1 MLLKKRCRYGS
12 RKLQFLLLLLML
24 GFLLLMVTILNPPF
38 RDLNKEGTSQPLKF
52 SPREGYQLDFPE
64 TQEMLETQEESQQ
77 YYPMVGLSPFISL
90 REDELLVA
98 IVSPTARR
106 NHSKARKGYRMVK
119 QQSKRQEEKT
129 DVKPRGNQESQ
140 LMSFPLQDAE
150 EAAGGEQLAILGLET
165 HGFNEA
171 LSERISLRRELPEVR
186 HPFCL
191 QQDYDPNLPTAS
203 VIICFHD
210 EAWSTLLRT
219 VHSVMDT
226 APRASLKEIILVD
239 DLSQQGHLKST
250 LSEYI
255 SKLDGVKLI
264 RSNKRLGV
272 IRGRMLGAARATGD
286 VLVFMDSHC
295 ECHTGWLEPL
305 LGRLATERNRI
316 VSPILDVI
324 DWKTFQYYHS
334 VDLQRGGFDWKLD
347 FHWEP
352 LPEHEEKVRQ
362 SAISPIRSP
371 VVPGGVVA
379 MDRHYFQNIG
389 AYDSDMTLWGAEN
402 LELSIRAWLCGG
414 SVEILP
420 CSRVGHIYRNR
431 IPHTFPNEE
440 ATVRNKIRIAETW
453 LDSFKEIFYKHDT
466 AAFLISKAE
475 KPDCNERLQLQKR
488 LGCRKFHWF
497 ISNVYPE
504 LHPPEY
510 KPRFSGKLYN
520 TGVGFCADYRS
531 AWDAA
536 EGPIELSPC
545 SDNINQHFEYNSMKE
560 IRFGSALQF
569 CFDVRHEKVILQNC
583 TQETEN
589 NQQQWDVQEGG
600 MIVHIPSGKCLEAV
614 KSEAEKDLSLHVCNK
629 NENQLWR
636 FDHLHVLDER

>member
-1 MLLKKRCRYGS
+1 
-12 RKLQFLLLLLML
+12 
-24 GFLLLMVTILNPPF
+24 MVTILNPPF

-52 SPREGYQLDFPE
+52 SAREGYQLDFPE

-77 YYPMVGLSPFISL
+77 YYPMVGLAPFISL

-98 IVSPTARR
+98 IVSPIARR
-106 NHSKARKGYRMVK
+106 NDSKARKGYRMVK

-129 DVKPRGNQESQ
+129 NVKPRGNQESQ
-140 LMSFPLQDAE
+140 LMSFPLQDSE

-186 HPFCL
+186 HPL
-191 QQDYDPNLPTAS
+191 
-203 VIICFHD
+203 
-210 EAWSTLLRT
+210 
-219 VHSVMDT
+219 
-226 APRASLKEIILVD
+226 
-239 DLSQQGHLKST
+239 
-250 LSEYI
+250 
-255 SKLDGVKLI
+255 
-264 RSNKRLGV
+264 
-272 IRGRMLGAARATGD
+272 
-286 VLVFMDSHC
+286 
-295 ECHTGWLEPL
+295 
-305 LGRLATERNRI
+305 NRI
-316 VSPILDVI
+316 VSPVIDVI
-324 DWKTFQYYHS
+324 DWKTFQYHHS

-420 CSRVGHIYRNR
+420 CSRVGHIFRNH

-440 ATVRNKIRIAETW
+440 AAVRNKIRIAETW

-466 AAFLISKAE
+466 VAFLIS
-475 KPDCNERLQLQKR
+475 
-488 LGCRKFHWF
+488 
-497 ISNVYPE
+497 
-504 LHPPEY
+504 
-510 KPRFSGKLYN
+510 KLYN

-531 AWDAA
+531 AWGAA

-569 CFDVRHEKVILQNC
+569 CFDVRNEKVILQNC
-583 TQETEN
+583 TQEAEN
-589 NQQQWDVQEGG
+589 NQQQWDVQESG
-600 MIVHIPSGKCLEAV
+600 MIVHILSGKCLEAV
-614 KSEAEKDLSLHVCNK
+614 KIEAEKDLSLHVCNK

-636 FDHLHVLDER
+636 FDHSHVLDER

>member
-12 RKLQFLLLLLML
+12 RKLQFLLLLML

-38 RDLNKEGTSQPLKF
+38 RDLNKAGTSQPLKF
-52 SPREGYQLDFPE
+52 SAREGYQLDFPE

-77 YYPMVGLSPFISL
+77 YYPMVGLAPFISL

-98 IVSPTARR
+98 IVSPIARR
-106 NHSKARKGYRMVK
+106 NDSKARKGYRMVK

-129 DVKPRGNQESQ
+129 NVKPRGNQESQ
-140 LMSFPLQDAE
+140 LMSFPLQDSE

-239 DLSQQGHLKST
+239 DLSQQGHLKSA

-272 IRGRMLGAARATGD
+272 IQGRMLGAARATGD

-305 LGRLATERNRI
+305 LGRLATDRNRI
-316 VSPILDVI
+316 VSPVIDVI
-324 DWKTFQYYHS
+324 DWKTFQYHQS

-420 CSRVGHIYRNR
+420 CSRVGHIFRNH
-431 IPHTFPNEE
+431 ILHTFPNEE
-440 ATVRNKIRIAETW
+440 AAVRNKIRIAETW

-466 AAFLISKAE
+466 VAFLISKAE

-504 LHPPEY
+504 LYPPAY

-531 AWDAA
+531 AWGAA

-583 TQETEN
+583 TQEAEN
-589 NQQQWDVQEGG
+589 NQQQWDVQESG
-600 MIVHIPSGKCLEAV
+600 MIVHILSGKCLEVV
-614 KSEAEKDLSLHVCNK
+614 KIEAEKDLSLRVCNK

-636 FDHLHVLDER
+636 FDHSHVLDER

>member
-1 MLLKKRCRYGS
+1 MSSQGETKSLSSCPFPCRMQKRLLGVSNWQSLAWKLMALMKRS
-12 RKLQFLLLLLML
+12 VS
-24 GFLLLMVTILNPPF
+24 GFLCAGSCLRCGIL
-38 RDLNKEGTSQPLKF
+38 
-52 SPREGYQLDFPE
+52 
-64 TQEMLETQEESQQ
+64 
-77 YYPMVGLSPFISL
+77 
-90 REDELLVA
+90 
-98 IVSPTARR
+98 
-106 NHSKARKGYRMVK
+106 
-119 QQSKRQEEKT
+119 
-129 DVKPRGNQESQ
+129 
-140 LMSFPLQDAE
+140 
-150 EAAGGEQLAILGLET
+150 
-165 HGFNEA
+165 
-171 LSERISLRRELPEVR
+171 
-186 HPFCL
+186 
-191 QQDYDPNLPTAS
+191 
-203 VIICFHD
+203 
-210 EAWSTLLRT
+210 W
-219 VHSVMDT
+219 
-226 APRASLKEIILVD
+226 
-239 DLSQQGHLKST
+239 HLKST

-305 LGRLATERNRI
+305 LGRLATDRNRI
-316 VSPILDVI
+316 VSPVLDVI

-379 MDRHYFQNIG
+379 MDRHFFQNIG

-420 CSRVGHIYRNR
+420 CSRVGHIYRNH

-440 ATVRNKIRIAETW
+440 AAVRNKIRIAETW

-466 AAFLISKAE
+466 AAFLISK
-475 KPDCNERLQLQKR
+475 
-488 LGCRKFHWF
+488 
-497 ISNVYPE
+497 
-504 LHPPEY
+504 
-510 KPRFSGKLYN
+510 LYN

-536 EGPIELSPC
+536 EGLIELSPC

-569 CFDVRHEKVILQNC
+569 CFDVRHDKVILQNC

-600 MIVHIPSGKCLEAV
+600 MIVHILSGKCLEAV

-636 FDHLHVLDER
+636 FDHSHVLDER

>member
-38 RDLNKEGTSQPLKF
+38 RDLNKAGTSQPLKF
-52 SPREGYQLDFPE
+52 SAREGYQLDFPE

-77 YYPMVGLSPFISL
+77 YYPMVGLAPFISL

-98 IVSPTARR
+98 IVSPIARR
-106 NHSKARKGYRMVK
+106 NDSKARKGYRMVK

-129 DVKPRGNQESQ
+129 NVKPRGNQESQ
-140 LMSFPLQDAE
+140 LMSFPLQDSE

-239 DLSQQGHLKST
+239 DLSQQGHLKSA

-272 IRGRMLGAARATGD
+272 IQGRMLGAARATGD

-305 LGRLATERNRI
+305 LGRLATDRNRI
-316 VSPILDVI
+316 VSPVIDVI
-324 DWKTFQYYHS
+324 DWKTFQYHQS

-352 LPEHEEKVRQ
+352 LPEHEEK
-362 SAISPIRSP
+362 
-371 VVPGGVVA
+371 
-379 MDRHYFQNIG
+379 
-389 AYDSDMTLWGAEN
+389 
-402 LELSIRAWLCGG
+402 AWLCGG

-420 CSRVGHIYRNR
+420 CSRVGHIFRNH
-431 IPHTFPNEE
+431 ILHTFPNEE
-440 ATVRNKIRIAETW
+440 AAVRNKIRIAETW

-466 AAFLISKAE
+466 VAFLISKAE

-504 LHPPEY
+504 LYPPAY

-531 AWDAA
+531 AWGAA

-583 TQETEN
+583 TQEAEN
-589 NQQQWDVQEGG
+589 NQQQWDVQESG
-600 MIVHIPSGKCLEAV
+600 MIVHILSGKCLEVV
-614 KSEAEKDLSLHVCNK
+614 KIEAEKDLSLRVCNK

-636 FDHLHVLDER
+636 FDHSHVLDER